1 MRTTWSMIAALDVR
15 YDNAAATGFGAAI
28 VFEHWDDA
36 KPAAEYTATFSHVEP
51 YVPGQFFKR
60 ELPCLLELLK
70 KVGEPLSTIIVD
82 GFVSL
87 GDKPGLGMHLWE
99 ALGRRVPVIGVAKN
113 HFRYATPVAVLRGS
127 SKRPL
132 FVTAGGIEPSSAGEA
147 IRKMHGFN
155 RIPTLL
161 KWVDRLTVV

>member
-1 MRTTWSMIAALDVR
+1 MIAALDVR
-15 YDNAAATGFGAAI
+15 YDDAALTGFGAAI
-28 VFEHWDDA
+28 VFEHWED
-36 KPAAEYTATFSHVEP
+36 PQPTAEYTATFSQVEP

-70 KVGEPLSTIIVD
+70 KVREPLGTIIVD

-99 ALGRRVPVIGVAKN
+99 ALGRSVPVIGVAKS
-113 HFRYATPVAVLRGS
+113 HFRYATPVKVLRGS

-132 FVTAGGIEPSSAGEA
+132 LVTAAGIEPSPAAEL
-147 IRKMHGFN
+147 IREMHGPN

-161 KWVDRLTVV
+161 KWVDRLTVA